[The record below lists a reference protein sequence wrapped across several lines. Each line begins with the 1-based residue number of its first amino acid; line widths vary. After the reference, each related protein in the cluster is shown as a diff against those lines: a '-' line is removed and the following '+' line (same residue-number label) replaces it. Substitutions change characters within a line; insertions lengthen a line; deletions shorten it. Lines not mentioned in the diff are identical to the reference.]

1 MICKDRERAKNVL
14 TAQSKTVYEAKEPRG
29 YLSGIDLGR
38 WQRTRTKWNAGE
50 NTDDKNKNLEELR
63 NKLEQSKQVK
73 IQRKRNQLSYRE
85 NFSRKERSH
94 RLIVCGAI
102 FEKYFPVVKDLSEKE
117 LSEVLSSVNVTAFGR
132 ELDRAIEQMRKE
144 VTE

>member
-1 MICKDRERAKNVL
+1 MTE
-14 TAQSKTVYEAKEPRG
+14 
-29 YLSGIDLGR
+29 
-38 WQRTRTKWNAGE
+38 
-50 NTDDKNKNLEELR
+50 NKNLEELR
-63 NKLEQSKQVK
+63 NELKQSKQEK
-73 IQRKRNQLSYRE
+73 IQLEHQIQRKKNQLSYRE

>member
-1 MICKDRERAKNVL
+1 MRLKNPEVTCQEL
-14 TAQSKTVYEAKEPRG
+14 IWV
-29 YLSGIDLGR
+29 
-38 WQRTRTKWNAGE
+38 
-50 NTDDKNKNLEELR
+50 DDKEHEQNEMWEEIQMTENKNLEELR
-63 NKLEQSKQVK
+63 NELKQEKIQLEHQ
-73 IQRKRNQLSYRE
+73 IQRKKNQLSYRE

>member
-1 MICKDRERAKNVL
+1 MTE
-14 TAQSKTVYEAKEPRG
+14 
-29 YLSGIDLGR
+29 
-38 WQRTRTKWNAGE
+38 
-50 NTDDKNKNLEELR
+50 NKNLEELR
-63 NKLEQSKQVK
+63 NELEQSKQEK
-73 IQRKRNQLSYRE
+73 IQLEHQIQKKKNQLSYRE

-144 VTE
+144 VTEQWHYIISMYQGCLEAEDSPLLNQQLTELVRD

>member
-1 MICKDRERAKNVL
+1 MRLKNPEVTCQEL
-14 TAQSKTVYEAKEPRG
+14 IWV
-29 YLSGIDLGR
+29 
-38 WQRTRTKWNAGE
+38 
-50 NTDDKNKNLEELR
+50 DDKEHEQNEMWEEIQMTENKNLEELR
-63 NKLEQSKQVK
+63 NELEQSKQEK
-73 IQRKRNQLSYRE
+73 IQLEHQIQRKRNQLSYRE

-117 LSEVLSSVNVTAFGR
+117 LSEVLSSVNVTAFGS